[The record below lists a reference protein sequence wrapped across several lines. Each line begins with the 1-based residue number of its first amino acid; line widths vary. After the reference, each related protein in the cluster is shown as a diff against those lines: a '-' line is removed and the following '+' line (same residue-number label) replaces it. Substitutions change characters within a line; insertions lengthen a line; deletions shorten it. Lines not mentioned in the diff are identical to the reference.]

1 MLKKVKP
8 QPSQPSGNWKTQVA
22 TAYLKVPKTL
32 REVLWRVSVAGVTIV
47 SLLTGLYVYR
57 NPGIVFGTP
66 TAQQSI
72 IQRLSGNK
80 ELKQTLYELMERFYY
95 RHDPKGLMLVSW
107 EEVDSLVGI
116 WVRPAD
122 EFPGKSG
129 PHGLTPDMRVLAG
142 PFVFGECM
150 STESLAMQGMIMVA
164 CPINSSYDA
173 WGYVAAV
180 VPEAEADETL
190 NLVRI
195 LAHRV
200 TRLVY

>member
-1 MLKKVKP
+1 MLKKVRP
-8 QPSQPSGNWKTQVA
+8 QDSQAVGNWKAQVA
-22 TAYLKVPKTL
+22 SAYLKVPRTL
-32 REVLWRVSVAGVTIV
+32 RETLWRIGVASVTIV

-66 TAQQSI
+66 TEQQSI

-80 ELKQTLYELMERFYY
+80 KLKDTLYELMERFYH
-95 RHDPKGLMLVSW
+95 RHDPAGLMLVSW
-107 EEVDSLVGI
+107 EEVDALVGI

-129 PHGLTPDMRVLAG
+129 PHGLTPDMRILAG

-150 STESLAMQGMIMVA
+150 STSSLAMPGMIMVA
-164 CPINSSYDA
+164 CPINSTFDA

-180 VPEAEADETL
+180 VPEADAKETESL
-190 NLVRI
+190 I
-195 LAHRV
+195 GFLAHRI
-200 TRLVY
+200 TRLIY

>member
-1 MLKKVKP
+1 M
-8 QPSQPSGNWKTQVA
+8 
-22 TAYLKVPKTL
+22 
-32 REVLWRVSVAGVTIV
+32 
-47 SLLTGLYVYR
+47 YVYR

-66 TAQQSI
+66 KAQQSI
-72 IQRLSGNK
+72 IQRLSGNGD
-80 ELKQTLYELMERFYY
+80 LKQTLYELMERFYY
-95 RHDPKGLMLVSW
+95 RHSPEGLMLVSW

-129 PHGLTPDMRVLAG
+129 PHGLTADMRVLAG

-150 STESLAMQGMIMVA
+150 STESLAMEGMVMVA

-180 VPEAEADETL
+180 VPEAKADETL
-190 NLVRI
+190 SLVRF

-200 TRLVY
+200 TRLIY

>member
-1 MLKKVKP
+1 MLKRQKP
-8 QPSQPSGNWKTQVA
+8 QPSQAASDWKSQIA
-22 TAYLKVPKTL
+22 TAYLKVPKSL
-32 REVLWRVSVAGVTIV
+32 REMVWRISVAGVTIV
-47 SLLTGLYVYR
+47 SSLAGLYVYR

-66 TAQQSI
+66 VAQQSI

-80 ELKQTLYELMERFYY
+80 DLRQTLYELMENFYY
-95 RHDPKGLMLVSW
+95 RHDPRGLMLVSW

-150 STESLAMQGMIMVA
+150 TTESMAMQGMVMVA

-180 VPEAEADETL
+180 VPESEVKDTL
-190 NLVRI
+190 VLVRF